1 VEGTVL
7 LRVLVNEK
15 GRSEAVE
22 ILRDTRPKVGLGES
36 SKEAVERWI
45 WTPATKDGKKVKTWT
60 TVSVPFVV
68 E

>member
-1 VEGTVL
+1 
-7 LRVLVNEK
+7 VNEK
-15 GRSEAVE
+15 GRTEAVE

-45 WTPATKDGKKVKTWT
+45 WTPATKGGKKVKTWT